1 MGRTMSSSKPK
12 RTRKPSRAVFSD
24 EEIQNVN
31 KIYMQWTCRRPAS
44 LTAVR
49 ITRKGPPTSRELAVR
64 KTPDDQLFAKL
75 TGLARIPDGNSEG
88 FRSAVIYELDE
99 EWFYFRLSFDPID
112 PIEGKAALA
121 QLRRL
126 SKASENLRDAL
137 ASLNDAAIMMVR
149 LGIWLRSRNAELL
162 TRDEFLIFATL
173 FSKFADYANEAL
185 IQGEDRPERE
195 SGGVGRPTGG
205 ALTKSARGDLV
216 PYAMKLLWDVR
227 KAGGRLTLDKNTRE
241 GTLLDALR
249 SLQDY
254 LPPRFMETL
263 TIPTLSRL
271 KTLAEKFVPKIQK

>member
-1 MGRTMSSSKPK
+1 MSSSKPK
-12 RTRKPSRAVFSD
+12 RTRKPSRAVLSD
-24 EEIQNVN
+24 GEIQNVK

-44 LTAVR
+44 STAVR
-49 ITRKGPPTSRELAVR
+49 ITRKGPPTSRELVVR
-64 KTPDDQLFAKL
+64 KAPDDKLFAKL
-75 TGLARIPDGNSEG
+75 AGLARIPDGNFER
-88 FRSAVIYELDE
+88 FRSAVVYELDE
-99 EWFYFRLSFDPID
+99 EWFYFRLANDPID

-126 SKASENLRDAL
+126 RRASENLRDAL
-137 ASLNDAAIMMVR
+137 ASLNDTAIMMVR
-149 LGIWLRSRNAELL
+149 FGMWMRTRDAELL

-185 IQGEDRPERE
+185 FQGEDRPERE
-195 SGGVGRPTGG
+195 SREVGRPAGG
-205 ALTKSARGDLV
+205 ALTKSARGNLV

-227 KAGGRLTLDKNTRE
+227 QAGGRLTFDKNTRE

-254 LPPRFMETL
+254 LPPRFMENL